1 MGRRWREGGREGLQ
15 SSQVLGVKE
24 VLTREEQRAGCHS
37 TALLTVASRSWLG
50 DCSPQTGDPWRP
62 RSVQSPQ
69 QGSDLVSGRSVH
81 HRPGELPGGSDVRV
95 HERDSAALNS
105 TRRLQARPDR
115 AAVAGEAVN
124 FNYLSM
130 CGLAL

>member
-1 MGRRWREGGREGLQ
+1 MATPKRPEPTARQRFSVRPQRPPQAW
-15 SSQVLGVKE
+15 GVARGKRCE
-24 VLTREEQRAGCHS
+24 
-37 TALLTVASRSWLG
+37 
-50 DCSPQTGDPWRP
+50 
-62 RSVQSPQ
+62 
-69 QGSDLVSGRSVH
+69 
-81 HRPGELPGGSDVRV
+81 V